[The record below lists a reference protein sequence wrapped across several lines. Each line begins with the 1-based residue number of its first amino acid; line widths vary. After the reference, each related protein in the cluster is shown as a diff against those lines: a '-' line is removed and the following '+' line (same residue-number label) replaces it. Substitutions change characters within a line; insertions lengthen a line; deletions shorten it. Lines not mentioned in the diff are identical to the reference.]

1 MARKGARRPYCQK
14 VAAGDAVHS
23 GWTVVTLPSYT
34 RLHTCAYTW
43 LHTRVATRYLL
54 VPRAGEGGGVGR
66 EVCLGE
72 GGGVA
77 ARVLA
82 LRPALPAVTLLTC
95 RVTRENKVGKY
106 FPALPRMFARRVVLQ
121 SNCADNPL

>member
-14 VAAGDAVHS
+14 VAAGEAVHS
-23 GWTVVTLPSYT
+23 GWTAVVTLQ
-34 RLHTCAYTW
+34 RYTW
-43 LHTRVATRYLL
+43 IQVDTRVVTRYLL

-66 EVCLGE
+66 EVCGGE

-82 LRPALPAVTLLTC
+82 LRPALPAVALLPC
-95 RVTRENKVGKY
+95 RVTRENKW
-106 FPALPRMFARRVVLQ
+106 
-121 SNCADNPL
+121 

>member
-1 MARKGARRPYCQK
+1 MASRRMARKGARRPYCQK

-23 GWTVVTLPSYT
+23 GWTDVVTLPSYT
-34 RLHTCAYTW
+34 WIH
-43 LHTRVATRYLL
+43 VATRYLL

-82 LRPALPAVTLLTC
+82 LRPALAAVALL
-95 RVTRENKVGKY
+95 
-106 FPALPRMFARRVVLQ
+106 P
-121 SNCADNPL
+121 